1 MTHIPGDLISRYF
14 DGDLTSDE
22 LRELQDWLRSSS
34 DHIREFTRAC
44 WLHDRLRGELQSISQ
59 GNPTPLSPAEALPP
73 ASARYQTRSVAIT
86 ACLIAVVAFLSLFW
100 LEVGTTQV
108 SAATELNRLISAQND
123 QLDRT
128 YEIDVEEITASRRR
142 QGEQTEANRPPKP
155 PLDGAVLHVRHG
167 GQFVLVRDQLDGR
180 SFITGSNGRT
190 SWAIRPDGPV
200 RFSRDLTR
208 FNRDLPGHEHDIPLI
223 QIEDGLKQIRE
234 AYEIQLLPI
243 ENADADNGG
252 QSPTRL
258 MVAVKKRGH
267 RGPQR
272 IEITYSVA
280 TGHIR
285 QLRFVEMPYGPERL
299 TLRMTLVEERTL
311 PPDFFDYQ
319 SHCSAERI
327 VEEE

>member
-59 GNPTPLSPAEALPP
+59 ENPTPFSPAEALPP

-142 QGEQTEANRPPKP
+142 QGNKQRPIAHRSRRLMGLCCMFVTEGNLYWFA
-155 PLDGAVLHVRHG
+155 
-167 GQFVLVRDQLDGR
+167 
-180 SFITGSNGRT
+180 T
-190 SWAIRPDGPV
+190 SWMDGH
-200 RFSRDLTR
+200 SSQ
-208 FNRDLPGHEHDIPLI
+208 G
-223 QIEDGLKQIRE
+223 
-234 AYEIQLLPI
+234 
-243 ENADADNGG
+243 
-252 QSPTRL
+252 
-258 MVAVKKRGH
+258 
-267 RGPQR
+267 
-272 IEITYSVA
+272 A
-280 TGHIR
+280 TGGR
-285 QLRFVEMPYGPERL
+285 VGPFVPTVP
-299 TLRMTLVEERTL
+299 
-311 PPDFFDYQ
+311 FD
-319 SHCSAERI
+319 SAAI
-327 VEEE
+327 